1 MTLPRYRLVA
11 DHNSLT
17 LERGPWAFETFDEAY
32 DELKRLRVGSRG
44 SVVDDGWR
52 IYDVEAN
59 IVTQVG

>member
-44 SVVDDGWR
+44 SVR
-52 IYDVEAN
+52 
-59 IVTQVG
+59 